1 MAWKAPSTASSR
13 SASAKMTFGLLP
25 PSSNVVRLS
34 VSAAAF
40 WMILAVS
47 TWPVKAI
54 LSTSGCATRAAPAV
68 SPKPLIKLITPGGK
82 PASIA
87 SSPIR
92 SAVSGVCSAG
102 FMTTVLPQASA
113 GPHFQA
119 SITSGKFQGMIC
131 PTTPTG
137 CRSVYD
143 RKLPR
148 TGMVRPSTLSAQPA

>member
-1 MAWKAPSTASSR
+1 MAWKAPATAASR

-25 PSSNVVRLS
+25 PSSNVVRFR

-47 TWPVKAI
+47 TCPVKAI
-54 LSTSGCATRAAPAV
+54 LSTSGWATRAAPVV
-68 SPKPLIKLITPGGK
+68 SPRPLTMLMTPAGK
-82 PASIA
+82 PASRA
-87 SSPIR
+87 SSATR

-102 FMTTVLPQASA
+102 FITIVLPQASA

-119 SITSGKFQGMIC
+119 SISSGKFQGMIC
-131 PTTPTG
+131 PTTPIG
-137 CRSVYD
+137 WRSVYD

-148 TGMVRPSTLSAQPA
+148 TGIVRPSTLSAQPA